1 MKSRFTLIELLVVIA
16 IIAILAAMLLPALNQ
31 ARERARTANCV
42 SNLKQIGLISMNY
55 MDANKGFLPQHCT
68 DTGAIYWADTLFAFH
83 VGKNPGNKLIFRV
96 EDWSSTNAIHPRAPF
111 DCPTSVST
119 GGNTRLRIDYT
130 INIHMTANYG
140 KAAKTRKPS
149 ERGVVMDCY
158 LESSAPDAGTSPGA
172 GVSFNALTTP
182 ASLPAW
188 RHSSGI
194 NVLWFDGH
202 VANRKHGTISEW
214 TGDPAIN
221 PGYYFWGEGCDSS
234 GPGRTP

>member
-42 SNLKQIGLISMNY
+42 SNLKQIGLICMNY
-55 MDANKGFLPQHCT
+55 MDANRGFLPQNVT
-68 DTGAIYWADTLFAFH
+68 DTGAIYWADTLYGFH
-83 VGKNPGNKLIFRV
+83 IGKTPGNKMIFRV
-96 EDWSSTNAIHPRAPF
+96 NDWSSTNAAQPRAPF
-111 DCPTSVST
+111 DCPTSTSA
-119 GGNTRLRIDYT
+119 GGNVRLRIDYT

-140 KAAKTRKPS
+140 MAAKTRKPS

-158 LESSAPDAGTSPGA
+158 AEGGVPDAGTSPGA
-172 GVSFNALTTP
+172 SIGFNALTTL

-188 RHSSGI
+188 RHSNGV

-202 VANRKHGTISEW
+202 VADRKRGAIQEG

-221 PGYYFWGEGCDSS
+221 PGYYFWGEGSDSN